1 MLFLLDK
8 KAPNAYLSADAN
20 KYGLSGGTGAT
31 IAQYS
36 FRFFVLVFHSYIRA
50 IQQYR
55 QMKGVQQM
63 SDLRIYCS
71 DTYKKLIKTTAV
83 QKGLSVSDFLMGIV
97 STVIPE
103 EDCLS
108 EYYAEL
114 EYINN
119 ALATQGSQ
127 MTAEERLQLKRRR
140 SAIWQ
145 ELKKGETQ

>member
-1 MLFLLDK
+1 
-8 KAPNAYLSADAN
+8 
-20 KYGLSGGTGAT
+20 
-31 IAQYS
+31 
-36 FRFFVLVFHSYIRA
+36 
-50 IQQYR
+50 
-55 QMKGVQQM
+55 M

-71 DTYKKLIKTTAV
+71 DNYKKLVKTSAV
-83 QKGLSVSDFLMGIV
+83 QQGLSISDFLMGIV

-114 EYINN
+114 EHINN
-119 ALATQGSQ
+119 ALATQGSR